1 METQT
6 NETEKTTYIKSIL
19 QNDEVSTD
27 KELINLFMGE
37 LNITEKEAVFY
48 VSQRDK
54 ALNIIEFDLKPFVTN
69 ETQTEKITQE
79 EQVKMICKCG
89 HNKLY
94 HEKNGCIGMMCNC
107 KEFKLKQR
115 GKD

>member
-54 ALNIIEFDLKPFVTN
+54 ALNIIEFDLS
-69 ETQTEKITQE
+69 
-79 EQVKMICKCG
+79 
-89 HNKLY
+89 L
-94 HEKNGCIGMMCNC
+94 IGIY
-107 KEFKLKQR
+107 LK
-115 GKD
+115 